1 MNKVMTSKEIIK
13 ASSYYVVNA
22 VGGGQSLQGMGL
34 TQELE
39 NALNWANELYNEFS
53 SRNDY
58 NEDGYVKITGFEDI
72 DDSGKDVIV
81 IDLMGHIDTDAD
93 VDVEAA
99 KAAVKREITEQI
111 KKQLGVVYHW
121 Y

>member
-1 MNKVMTSKEIIK
+1 MNKVMTSKEVIK

-22 VGGGQSLQGMGL
+22 VGGGQSLPEMGL

-39 NALNWANELYNEFS
+39 NALNWANELYNKFS
-53 SRNDY
+53 NMNDY
-58 NEDGYVKITGFEDI
+58 KEDGYVKITGFEDI

-81 IDLMGHIDTDAD
+81 IDLMGHMDTGAD

-99 KAAVKREITEQI
+99 TAAVKRGIIEQI
-111 KKQLGVVYHW
+111 KNQLGIVYHW